1 MAFGINKTKNEPPKE
16 MSDEEIAM
24 REENDFLNPTA
35 DAKKDSQNDPYRE
48 EITHKTAFQTTMKTL
63 NALKIVSPIISALMQ
78 RPGVEAKNEELSE
91 SFRNLIT
98 EISGLAENVCN
109 QLNVDPTKDKNF
121 WIRNVLERN
130 FAQIL
135 GEQWVSN
142 GKIDVEPIK
151 SMIEGIINFSDKVA
165 EKEKYEE
172 VSDLHLV
179 KLAGISAMLPIIKE
193 ATNFNLYRNFE
204 NDIED
209 IMTKLKNKAVE
220 ATKELADPYAD
231 SAERSK
237 LYYLLLK
244 EAGEMYAV
252 SWKIETQRI
261 GNIMNSFSEDKLR
274 NAINQYKANGGFPLN
289 KVDAEFEKYFNK
301 VVTIS
306 QKLVASQTGTIK
318 NRLSNKK

>member
-1 MAFGINKTKNEPPKE
+1 MAFGINKTKIEQPRE
-16 MSDEEIAM
+16 VSEEEIAM
-24 REENDFLNPTA
+24 REENDFLKPTA
-35 DAKKDSQNDPYRE
+35 DAKKDSQNDPYLE
-48 EITHKTAFQTTMKTL
+48 EITYKTAFQRTMKTL
-63 NALKIVSPIISALMQ
+63 NALKIVSPIMSALMQ

-98 EISGLAENVCN
+98 EISTLAENICT
-109 QLNVDPTKDKNF
+109 QLNVDPTKEKNF

-130 FAQIL
+130 FSQVL
-135 GEQWVSN
+135 GEQWVAN
-142 GKIDVEPIK
+142 GKVDSAPIK
-151 SMIEGIINFSDKVA
+151 EMVEGIINFSDKVA
-165 EKEKYEE
+165 EKENYEE

-204 NDIED
+204 NDIEG

-220 ATKELADPYAD
+220 ATKELADPYAN
-231 SAERSK
+231 STERSK

-261 GNIMNSFSEDKLR
+261 HNIMESFSEDKLR
-274 NAINQYKANGGFPLN
+274 NAINQYKSNGGFPLN
-289 KVDAEFEKYFNK
+289 KVESEFDKYFDK
-301 VVTIS
+301 VVSIS

-318 NRLSNKK
+318 NRLAKK

>member
-1 MAFGINKTKNEPPKE
+1 MAFGIPKTKNEQPKE
-16 MSDEEIAM
+16 ISDEEIAM
-24 REENDFLNPTA
+24 REEHDFLNPTA
-35 DAKKDSQNDPYRE
+35 DAKKDSNNDPYRE
-48 EITHKTAFQTTMKTL
+48 EITYKTAFQTTMKTL

-130 FAQIL
+130 FAQVL
-135 GEQWVSN
+135 GEQWVAN
-142 GKIDVEPIK
+142 GKVEVEPIK
-151 SMIEGIINFSDKVA
+151 NMIEGIINFSDTVA
-165 EKEKYEE
+165 EKEKYDE

-220 ATKELADPYAD
+220 ATKELADPYAN
-231 SAERSK
+231 STERSK
-237 LYYLLLK
+237 LFYLLLK

-261 GNIMNSFSEDKLR
+261 HNIMNSFSEEKLR
-274 NAINQYKANGGFPLN
+274 SAINQYKTNGGFPLN
-289 KVDAEFEKYFNK
+289 KVDAEFDKYFNK

-306 QKLVASQTGTIK
+306 QKLVASQSGTIK
-318 NRLSNKK
+318 NRLGKK

>member
-1 MAFGINKTKNEPPKE
+1 MAFVLPTNKNEQTKQ
-16 MSDEEIAM
+16 MSDEEINM
-24 REENDFLNPTA
+24 REEHDFLLPTA
-35 DAKKDSQNDPYRE
+35 DAKKDSQNDLYRE
-48 EITHKTAFQTTMKTL
+48 EMTYKTAFQTTMKTL
-63 NALKIVSPIISALMQ
+63 NALKIVSPIISSLMQ

-98 EISGLAENVCN
+98 EISGLAENVCL
-109 QLNVDPTKDKNF
+109 QLNVDPSKDKNF

-130 FAQIL
+130 FAQVL
-135 GEQWVSN
+135 GEQWVAN
-142 GKIDVEPIK
+142 GKVDVEPIK
-151 SMIEGIINFSDKVA
+151 NMIESIINFSETVA

-179 KLAGISAMLPIIKE
+179 KLAGISSMLPVIKE

-204 NDIED
+204 EDIED
-209 IMTKLKNKAVE
+209 IMRKLKNKAVE
-220 ATKELADPYAD
+220 ATKELADPYAN
-231 SAERSK
+231 SSERAK

-261 GNIMNSFSEDKLR
+261 HTIMNSFPEDKLR
-274 NAINQYKANGGFPLN
+274 NAINQYKTNGGFPLN
-289 KVDAEFEKYFNK
+289 KIDSDFDKYFNK

-306 QKLVASQTGTIK
+306 QKLVVSQSGTIK
-318 NRLSNKK
+318 NRLNKK

>member
-1 MAFGINKTKNEPPKE
+1 MAFGINKTKIEQPRE
-16 MSDEEIAM
+16 VSEEEIAM

-35 DAKKDSQNDPYRE
+35 DAKKDSQNDPYLE
-48 EITHKTAFQTTMKTL
+48 EITYKTAFQRTMKTL
-63 NALKIVSPIISALMQ
+63 NALKIVSPIMSALMQ

-98 EISGLAENVCN
+98 EISTLAENVCT
-109 QLNVDPTKDKNF
+109 QLNVDPTKEKNF

-130 FAQIL
+130 FSQVL
-135 GEQWVSN
+135 GEQWVAN
-142 GKIDVEPIK
+142 GKVDSAPIK
-151 SMIEGIINFSDKVA
+151 EMVEGIISFSDKVA
-165 EKEKYEE
+165 EKENYEE

-204 NDIED
+204 NDIEG
-209 IMTKLKNKAVE
+209 IMTKLKNKAVD
-220 ATKELADPYAD
+220 ATKELADPYAN
-231 SAERSK
+231 STERSK

-261 GNIMNSFSEDKLR
+261 HNIMESFSEDKLR
-274 NAINQYKANGGFPLN
+274 NAINQYKSNGGFPLN
-289 KVDAEFEKYFNK
+289 KVDAEFDKYFDK
-301 VVTIS
+301 VVSIS

-318 NRLSNKK
+318 NRLAKK